1 MQFRSS
7 TTVNDAMKQVGTM
20 HHSIKPVYSG
30 IELIGTAFTVYC
42 QPGGIITCHK
52 ALAEAPK
59 DSILVID
66 GHGYPNDAIWGGL
79 MSIEAK
85 EKGFK
90 GVVIDGA
97 IRDLQTIKELEFPV
111 FARNS
116 TPRVGKN
123 KELGTLGL
131 PISCGGTV
139 VNTGDLIIG
148 DDDGVV
154 VIPQDNIQDIL
165 QAADNIDEKEDEI
178 AEQVKKGGNIG
189 QILGL
194 FAE

>member
-7 TTVNDAMKQVGTM
+7 TAVNDAMKQVATM

-90 GVVIDGA
+90 GVIIDGA
-97 IRDLQTIKELEFPV
+97 IRDLTTIKELNFPV

-123 KELGTLGL
+123 KELGTVGI
-131 PISCGGTV
+131 PISCGGVT

-148 DDDGVV
+148 DDDGVI
-154 VIPQDNIQDIL
+154 VIPQDNIHEIL
-165 QAADNIDEKEDEI
+165 EKADNIDKKEEEI
-178 AEQVKKGGNIG
+178 AAEVKKGGNIG

-194 FAE
+194 FDE